1 MSSPKSS
8 GSYQALPAE
17 QVFDWLDTESDQRAA
32 RGQVRRLHP
41 RAAETTGLDLAGN
54 DYLGLAGD
62 KRVAGAA
69 AAAALRWG
77 GPSSSRLATGTT
89 ETHIELER
97 ELAAFHG
104 AAAALVFSSG
114 LAANLGAVTALSGA
128 ESAIVADR
136 HLHPSLADAT
146 RLSRA
151 DVAAVTHADQA
162 ATAHA
167 LATRRQQRALVVTDS
182 VFGADGDLAPLP
194 GLSTVCRQHGAAL
207 LVDDTHGFGV
217 LGEGGRG
224 AVHEASL
231 AAEPDIITTLDLSA
245 TLGVQGGAVL
255 GPKRVIDHLV
265 NTARSFVFDSA
276 LAPADVAA
284 ARTALGI
291 LRDEPDLPR
300 HAANNA
306 AALAEGLRAA
316 GLRVGIPD
324 AAIVS
329 VHAPGAEEAVSWAAR
344 CTSQGVGV
352 SSDRP
357 PVVPDG
363 ASRLRLAARSDL
375 GEQDIATAVNTI
387 SETAPPGAHG

>member
-1 MSSPKSS
+1 
-8 GSYQALPAE
+8 
-17 QVFDWLDTESDQRAA
+17 FDWLDTESDQRAA
-32 RGQVRRLHP
+32 RGPVRRLHP

-162 ATAHA
+162 
-167 LATRRQQRALVVTDS
+167 
-182 VFGADGDLAPLP
+182 
-194 GLSTVCRQHGAAL
+194 
-207 LVDDTHGFGV
+207 
-217 LGEGGRG
+217 
-224 AVHEASL
+224 
-231 AAEPDIITTLDLSA
+231 
-245 TLGVQGGAVL
+245 
-255 GPKRVIDHLV
+255 
-265 NTARSFVFDSA
+265 RSEE
-276 LAPADVAA
+276 
-284 ARTALGI
+284 R
-291 LRDEPDLPR
+291 
-300 HAANNA
+300 
-306 AALAEGLRAA
+306 
-316 GLRVGIPD
+316 RVGKE
-324 AAIVS
+324 
-329 VHAPGAEEAVSWAAR
+329 GR
-344 CTSQGVGV
+344 
-352 SSDRP
+352 
-357 PVVPDG
+357 
-363 ASRLRLAARSDL
+363 SRGMA
-375 GEQDIATAVNTI
+375 
-387 SETAPPGAHG
+387 